1 MIASLWRR
9 LPAVLRV
16 LLLSGWFAAHAA
28 DPLDRAP
35 VTATAIPTTPL
46 DPNSSA
52 PESYR
57 LRSGD
62 TIEVRVYQEEDLT
75 TKTRIDPE
83 GFVLLPL
90 IGRVAVKGLT
100 VASATTLIRGK
111 LEADFLYEART
122 SVLLVDR
129 AAEHF
134 LMMGQVSR
142 PGVYDIPPGEQIDLL
157 RAIAMAG
164 GFTKI
169 ANQGKIVVKRTSGGT
184 EEFLR
189 LNAKNLAKS
198 ATEQPFFVH
207 ADDQITIG
215 ESAF

>member
-1 MIASLWRR
+1 M
-9 LPAVLRV
+9 
-16 LLLSGWFAAHAA
+16 GWFIAAAA
-28 DPLDRAP
+28 DAPDRSASTNSGVAGG
-35 VTATAIPTTPL
+35 VTAVIAPT

-57 LRSGD
+57 LRIGD
-62 TIEVRVYQEEDLT
+62 VVEVRVYQEDDLT
-75 TKTRIDPE
+75 TRTKIDTE
-83 GFVLLPL
+83 GYVLLPL
-90 IGRVAVKGLT
+90 IGRVAVKGET
-100 VASATTLIRGK
+100 VAIATTRIREK

-122 SVLLVDR
+122 SVLLVER

-134 LMMGQVSR
+134 LMMGQVNR

-169 ANQGKIVVKRTSGGT
+169 ANQGKIVVKRSAGGT

-189 LNAKNLAKS
+189 LNAKNLAKA
-198 ATEQPFFVH
+198 ATEQPFFVR
-207 ADDQITIG
+207 AEDQITVG